1 MGSAA
6 SVEKDEG
13 LTKEKCKLIL
23 GDNFSESRFDS
34 LADAKGL
41 ITKKQLEGEI
51 ASFQPKGPSTDTTG
65 TADAPA
71 PQMSKK
77 EQWRSTRNLNL
88 AIAKD
93 DKDLCKEMFGDL
105 YSDELFDSIADE
117 SGCIS
122 QEQMM
127 VELAKLKAS
136 SQGGGEQALD
146 PAAAAALFASKLQTG
161 IAVSC
166 ELKQLRGLC
175 GRVISSTDA
184 AELEQ
189 LKGNSPSGYPFV
201 FGYKSLHA
209 LLQCTDGWG
218 MMLKLGWTETG
229 VKEKLADEGRQF
241 KLIIFSSESVA
252 TPPRA
257 ATWEV
262 IFELAAASFPS
273 VAARLQAHHEALK
286 SSSYDTI
293 DPGHV
298 LDSSASLSAEAYE
311 AAEDTIL
318 NARLFLRSQ
327 FDLYSPFKGDGTLP
341 DGAEEFVVQ
350 NTAISAIS
358 GAQVVDISVAAPA

>member
-13 LTKEKCKLIL
+13 VTKEKCKLIL
-23 GDNFSESRFDS
+23 GDNFSNARFDS
-34 LADAKGL
+34 LADAKGC
-41 ITKKQLEGEI
+41 ITKKQLEDEI
-51 ASFQPKGPSTDTTG
+51 SSFQAKGAPA
-65 TADAPA
+65 ADAPA

-93 DKDLCKEMFGDL
+93 DKDLCKEMFGEL
-105 YSDELFDSIADE
+105 YSDELFESIADE
-117 SGCIS
+117 NGCIS

-136 SQGGGEQALD
+136 SEGGGEQALV
-146 PAAAAALFASKLQTG
+146 PAAAAALFTSKLQTG

-166 ELKQLRGLC
+166 ELKQLKGLS
-175 GRVISSTDA
+175 GRMISSTDA

-189 LKGNSPSGYPFV
+189 LRGNSPSNFPFV
-201 FGYKSLHA
+201 FGHKCLHA
-209 LLQCTDGWG
+209 LLQCPDGWA
-218 MMLKLGWTETG
+218 MMLKLGWTEVG
-229 VKEKLADEGRQF
+229 IKEKLADEGRQF
-241 KLIIFSSESVA
+241 KLIIFSNESLSP
-252 TPPRA
+252 TPRP
-257 ATWEV
+257 ATWDT

-273 VAARLQAHHEALK
+273 VAAKLQAHHEALK
-286 SSSYDTI
+286 SSSYETI
-293 DPGHV
+293 DPEHV
-298 LDSSASLSAEAYE
+298 LDGSAALSPEAYD
-311 AAEDTIL
+311 AAEDTLL

-350 NTAISAIS
+350 NTAISEIS
-358 GAQVVDISVAAPA
+358 GAQVVDISVVAPA